1 MFSVFLLA
9 LALSVDAFAV
19 AFSYGLVIKKDVA
32 SSAAKLGAATGAGQ
46 FVMPLLGWLAT
57 DSVHRYIEAFDHWIA
72 FVVFLLLGLNVIRG
86 ALGGEECEKRS
97 PKLSLKLLSV
107 VAVATSIDIIIF
119 LSNEGIGEPFDKI
132 VVPVGRGGGKLLQGN
147 WFCRKGMRNFFAAR
161 YISSRWL
168 LFVFAGVVLPTAVLY
183 PVSVLLCREIKRKIL
198 SQKTGKIV
206 LKPVGLS
213 MMCYTEGKEKRTCF
227 GECQP
232 NDWLPDTYYVT
243 KGYAILKTNFATRE
257 EALKWVQELAR
268 QRGASGNSGLSR
280 QLSRVRRTGPDYRG
294 NRGCDR
300 AGLS

>member
-107 VAVATSIDIIIF
+107 VAVATSIDALAGGVFGTKYKTKAEAAGGVILI
-119 LSNEGIGEPFDKI
+119 LIG
-132 VVPVGRGGGKLLQGN
+132 V
-147 WFCRKGMRNFFAAR
+147 
-161 YISSRWL
+161 
-168 LFVFAGVVLPTAVLY
+168 
-183 PVSVLLCREIKRKIL
+183 KIL
-198 SQKTGKIV
+198 
-206 LKPVGLS
+206 L
-213 MMCYTEGKEKRTCF
+213 EHF
-227 GECQP
+227 G
-232 NDWLPDTYYVT
+232 
-243 KGYAILKTNFATRE
+243 IL
-257 EALKWVQELAR
+257 
-268 QRGASGNSGLSR
+268 
-280 QLSRVRRTGPDYRG
+280 
-294 NRGCDR
+294 
-300 AGLS
+300 